1 MRLGLQKKEVVKR
14 WNYSKDTELFMD
26 VVDKICKEALSCVAV
41 MDSVAYKNDAT
52 FILDWLMR
60 MIF

>member
-1 MRLGLQKKEVVKR
+1 
-14 WNYSKDTELFMD
+14 MD

-52 FILDWLMR
+52 FILDCLMR